1 VFALIDDER
10 AVLDALQQ
18 YLARQ
23 GVSASCFHAA
33 KERYWSAGHLNHRP
47 WRCRYGSRRHQE
59 RRVRFHREAFDEA
72 RLLASIRDSTERA
85 GQSESTAAEVD
96 ELQARFDSLSARRRE
111 VMEMAITGLSS
122 KEIGRKLN
130 ISPKTVENHRSWVME
145 RIGARNL
152 ADLIRKAM
160 KLQA

>member
-1 VFALIDDER
+1 
-10 AVLDALQQ
+10 
-18 YLARQ
+18 
-23 GVSASCFHAA
+23 
-33 KERYWSAGHLNHRP
+33 
-47 WRCRYGSRRHQE
+47 
-59 RRVRFHREAFDEA
+59 
-72 RLLASIRDSTERA
+72 
-85 GQSESTAAEVD
+85 VD
-96 ELQARFDSLSARRRE
+96 ELQARFDSLSARQRE